1 MLYNQ
6 TIGILDKMLLILA
19 KEIGEAIPGTL
30 LLKEAGWEG
39 EPSVGYFFLRI
50 LHSDGLLEPIKHPTG
65 DMGLMIVTLSPKGF
79 SKLTAA

>member
-39 EPSVGYFFLRI
+39 EPSVGYFFYA
-50 LHSDGLLEPIKHPTG
+50 SYT
-65 DMGLMIVTLSPKGF
+65 VT
-79 SKLTAA
+79 AC